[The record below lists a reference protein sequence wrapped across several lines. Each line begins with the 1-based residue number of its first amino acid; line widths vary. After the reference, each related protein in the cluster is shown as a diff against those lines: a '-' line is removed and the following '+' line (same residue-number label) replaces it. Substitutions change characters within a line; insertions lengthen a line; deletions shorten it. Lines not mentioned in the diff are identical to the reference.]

1 MRRSIVAG
9 RLSQIGNEWQSRLKR
24 FFDSPLTSDAKP
36 LEIRQA
42 VLDDIEHNVEPV
54 GRGRKVFPYNRIL
67 VRVAQA
73 NAGPHALDAAF
84 RDLDARVRER
94 LAELHCAA
102 PGGLEV
108 RIAILK
114 QAPEEWTDG
123 QLFSVEYDNQAEVT
137 PERRDTPRPV
147 SVRITIVK
155 GAAGQQEF
163 TFNAPMISI
172 GRTAEPTDE
181 MGRVRR
187 NDVVFLDTV
196 DGATET
202 VGRAHARLK
211 LDAGTGEY
219 LLFDEGSSN
228 GTSIV
233 RGGTTI
239 YVSAHDPRGVRVR
252 SDDEIQLGRAVIRV
266 SIDAG

>member
-1 MRRSIVAG
+1 MRRSIVA
-9 RLSQIGNEWQSRLKR
+9 RQLSQIGNEWQSRLKR

-42 VLDDIEHNVEPV
+42 VLDDIEHKVEPV
-54 GRGRKVFPYNRIL
+54 GRGRRVFPYNRIL

-94 LAELHCAA
+94 LEELHCAA
-102 PGGLEV
+102 PSGLEV
-108 RIAILK
+108 RIAILE

-123 QLFSVEYDNQAEVT
+123 QLFSVAYDNQAVE
-137 PERRDTPRPV
+137 PREHRDAPRPV
-147 SVRITIVK
+147 SVRITVVK

-163 TFNAPMISI
+163 TFTAPMISI
-172 GRTAEPTDE
+172 GRTPEPTDE

-202 VGRAHARLK
+202 VGRAPARVEW
-211 LDAGTGEY
+211 DAPTRED

-228 GTSIV
+228 GTSII
-233 RGGTTI
+233 RRGTTI
-239 YVSAHDPRGVRVR
+239 HVSAHDPRGVRVR

-266 SIDAG
+266 SLE